1 MTRFTV
7 PLRGWEA
14 RRTLR
19 QERRVADEELVASRR
34 PSPRLAWRVVELVSD
49 EHRIELGRRVTDV
62 VHAADERFLPGASP
76 VDRGAVRECRPQ
88 LLEVAARLFDTS
100 LPVTARGVLLVQRL
114 LDGGA
119 VYGNGRAPRL
129 RRDLDEAR
137 EALEPIP

>member
-1 MTRFTV
+1 MTRFSV

-19 QERRVADEELVASRR
+19 SERKRADLELIGSRR
-34 PSPRLAWRVVELVSD
+34 PSPRLAWRIAELVSD
-49 EHRIELGRRVTDV
+49 EHRVELGRRVTDI

-76 VDRGAVRECRPQ
+76 VDRGAVRECRAP
-88 LLEVAARLFDTS
+88 LLELASRLFDTS
-100 LPVTARGVLLVQRL
+100 RPVAPRGVLLVEQL

-129 RRDLDEAR
+129 RRDVEEAR
-137 EALEPIP
+137 AALEPIL